1 MNGSEPIRVLLV
13 EDDRQVTEILQLGLS
28 GAGFSVDVAWNGDE
42 AFELAS
48 KQPFDVIIMDIVL
61 PTMDGLEL
69 LQKLRNSGI
78 NTPILILSAR
88 GSVSDRV
95 GALQVGG
102 DDYLTKPFAFA
113 ELLAR
118 IFSLIRR
125 SRRTQEAMHLR
136 AGELLVDLL
145 GRRVFRGKEE
155 IKLLPQEFA
164 LLEYLMKNRGRVI
177 TRAEILQY
185 VWGYNFVPST
195 NIVEVHICRLREK
208 IEQADKP
215 KLLRTVRG
223 AGYVFVDDEQ

>member
-1 MNGSEPIRVLLV
+1 MRVLLV
-13 EDDRQVTEILQLGLS
+13 EEDREVTDILQIGLS
-28 GAGFSVDVAWNGDE
+28 GAGFDVAVAWHGAE
-42 AFELAS
+42 AFEIGS
-48 KQPFDVIIMDIVL
+48 KELFDVIIMDIAS
-61 PTMDGLEL
+61 PTVDGLEF
-69 LQKLRNSGI
+69 LQKLRDHGV
-78 NTPILILSAR
+78 NTPVLILSAR

-125 SRRTQEAMHLR
+125 SRRTQESMQLKS
-136 AGELLVDLL
+136 GELWLDLL
-145 GRRVFRGKEE
+145 GRRVFRGKEQV
-155 IKLLPQEFA
+155 KLLPQEFA
-164 LLEYLMKNRGRVI
+164 LLEYLMRNRGRVV

-185 VWGYNFVPST
+185 VWGYNFIPST

-208 IEQADKP
+208 IEQPEKP

-223 AGYVFVDDEQ
+223 AGYMLVDDKQGN